1 LKINIFVAKLDFNIQ
16 GKDLINAFTPYVEVA
31 SANVIMDKSTGRS
44 KGFGSVEMEN
54 NEEAKK
60 AIEALNDT
68 ELQGRT
74 MVVKKA
80 EPRKERE
87 KLEEIGH
94 QQQIVG

>member
-1 LKINIFVAKLDFNIQ
+1 LLQNSTMTLKARH
-16 GKDLINAFTPYVEVA
+16 LINAFTPYVEVA

-44 KGFGSVEMEN
+44 KGFGFVEMEN
-54 NEEAKK
+54 DEEAPK
-60 AIEALNDT
+60 AIKALNDT

-87 KLEEIGH
+87 KLEEIVH